1 MTARFIDRYRVLIL
15 DMGNTFM
22 FGADR
27 FDADESFAATYRAV
41 GGTELPDEAVQ
52 RIMRS
57 AYLGMLA
64 LARDPTRY
72 DDYPTLREFLRE
84 LPESASVAERERNRL
99 LEVFARHELGVI
111 PPPYAQALHRLRDTH
126 LLGLISNIWA
136 PSRHFIRALH
146 EAGVFR
152 LFRTPVFSSDHRRI
166 KPSRILFAKALEGL
180 QCDPD
185 EAVYVGDNFKRDVVG
200 AKSAGIAAVWID
212 TSGSGLPPQ
221 GLTPDLV
228 IGDLLELLER

>member
-1 MTARFIDRYRVLIL
+1 MADRFIDRYRVLIL

-27 FDADESFAATYRAV
+27 FGEDENFAATYHAIGGAALPPERVHRVIRA
-41 GGTELPDEAVQ
+41 
-52 RIMRS
+52 

-64 LARDPTRY
+64 AARDPLRY

-84 LPESASVAERERNRL
+84 LPEASGIDERERNRL
-99 LEVFARHELGVI
+99 MEVFARHEMGVI
-111 PPPYAQALHRLRDTH
+111 PPPYVQALERLRETH

-136 PSRHFIRALH
+136 PSRHFVRALH

-152 LFRTPVFSSDHRRI
+152 LFRTPVFSSDHRRV
-166 KPSRILFAKALEGL
+166 KPSRYLFAKALEGL

-185 EAVYVGDNFKRDVVG
+185 EAAYVGDNFKRDVVG
-200 AKSAGIAAVWID
+200 AKSAGLAAIWIRTGETEYD
-212 TSGSGLPPQ
+212 PH

-228 IGDLLELLER
+228 IGDLLELLES